1 MKKIRQVFTEA
12 LNPINK
18 IATSIIKKL
27 NYVESHIIIKAKDYT
42 SIKEYLND
50 TCSYHSNAYNELPPD
65 MQNQVAE
72 QVYDRIHKV
81 LGFNSN
87 ITEEADDLEGKIY
100 DFLRANGGIMYPLEL
115 SAKKLADAIRNKP
128 QQ

>member
-1 MKKIRQVFTEA
+1 MNKIRQVFTEA

-27 NYVESHIIIKAKDYT
+27 NYVESHIIVKAKDYA

-50 TCSYHSNAYNELPPD
+50 TCGYHSNAYNELPPD

-72 QVYDRIHKV
+72 QVYNRIHKV
-81 LGFNSN
+81 LGSD
-87 ITEEADDLEGKIY
+87 IVTEEVDNLEGKIY